1 MMSVSTRAMR
11 SLRLLPFVFVLACG
25 QRDEAPAS
33 RSDVAAS
40 ASPVPA
46 SPTATAEA
54 TAVPEERGPAEDGPM
69 DKGGGD
75 AFGGSSAPKS
85 GAASRGDG
93 KPQKLA
99 AIAELSEGTL
109 DRDEVQRAI
118 DASVGRFTPCL
129 QVESRVR
136 VRATISRTGD
146 VVDAAVVAAD
156 PDEPKLRDCVAAVFK
171 KVTFP
176 KPKGGDATT
185 FTVDLVLRPEL
196 KL

>member
-93 KPQKLA
+93 KPQNLA
-99 AIAELSEGTL
+99 AVS
-109 DRDEVQRAI
+109 
-118 DASVGRFTPCL
+118 S
-129 QVESRVR
+129 S
-136 VRATISRTGD
+136 ATTT
-146 VVDAAVVAAD
+146 
-156 PDEPKLRDCVAAVFK
+156 DEPKLRDCVAAVFK